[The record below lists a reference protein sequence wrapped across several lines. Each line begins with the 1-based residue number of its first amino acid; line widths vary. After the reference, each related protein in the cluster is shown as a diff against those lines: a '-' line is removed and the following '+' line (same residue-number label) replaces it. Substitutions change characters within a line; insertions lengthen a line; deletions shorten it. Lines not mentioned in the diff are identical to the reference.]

1 MPPFVQK
8 CHFSIASISWASN
21 QASIMP
27 AITVKDKVITLPEC
41 WIFLLPSHGLLT
53 SPQNDAVSEDVNKI
67 NSSSN
72 GNIARADSRRGID
85 NQTTGSRK
93 MDQCSTDVRTHGNAG
108 INTKTSSN
116 LDGSDDS
123 KVENKSGFVGDVDW
137 PDGTE
142 KINNHTYDVG
152 IDGSAVLD
160 KTDFIFII
168 CLMDLVTV
176 KWATAP
182 TLVAI

>member
-1 MPPFVQK
+1 M
-8 CHFSIASISWASN
+8 
-21 QASIMP
+21 
-27 AITVKDKVITLPEC
+27 
-41 WIFLLPSHGLLT
+41 T

-123 KVENKSGFVGDVDW
+123 KVENKSGFVGDVD
-137 PDGTE
+137 
-142 KINNHTYDVG
+142 
-152 IDGSAVLD
+152 
-160 KTDFIFII
+160 
-168 CLMDLVTV
+168 
-176 KWATAP
+176 
-182 TLVAI
+182 